1 VISRAAKTGVGVGK
15 SGSYHRRERRSAA
28 LALQRSGRVPPPAG
42 RQPAA
47 VALQNLPR
55 DFPVARQAPTMA
67 SSSSMRLEQY
77 LAGPEYPRHR
87 ELIWGVVRE
96 PPSPFAPHQLLV
108 TQIAALL
115 HEHVRQHDLGRV
127 LVSPMDVILDEAN
140 ALVLQPDVMFI
151 SRERASIIRDFVW
164 GAPDLVVEVASRGTA
179 RYDRGSKTGWYR
191 RYGVRE
197 CWIVEPE
204 RLLITIIDMSS
215 GDLAARECQGAESLR
230 SKVLPAF
237 TATAADLLGL

>member
-1 VISRAAKTGVGVGK
+1 
-15 SGSYHRRERRSAA
+15 
-28 LALQRSGRVPPPAG
+28 
-42 RQPAA
+42 
-47 VALQNLPR
+47 
-55 DFPVARQAPTMA
+55 MA
-67 SSSSMRLEQY
+67 SSSSMRLEEY

-87 ELIWGVVRE
+87 ELIWGIVRE

-115 HEHVRQHDLGRV
+115 HEHVRRHDLGRV

-140 ALVLQPDVMFI
+140 SLVLQPDVMYI
-151 SRERASIIRDFVW
+151 SRERSSIIRDFIW

-179 RYDRGSKTGWYR
+179 RYDRGSKTAWYR

-204 RLLITIIDMSS
+204 RFLITVIDLSA
-215 GDLAARECQGAESLR
+215 GNVTARGFQGAECLR
-230 SKVLPAF
+230 SQVLPAF
-237 TATAADLLGL
+237 TATAAELLGL